1 MWQFVKFSLATL
13 VGIFLFLIL
22 GLFITI
28 GIGSAM
34 SGESEYEVKENS
46 ILKLDLNR
54 PMVENASIEE
64 DDPFADIPNPFFS
77 STEKIGLIQILSA
90 IERARMDPKVKGI
103 YLDVSFPMAGYAQ
116 LSEIRTALQTFKASK
131 KFICFTY
138 RSDPREF
145 SNPIN
150 FVFSSSVRLSHPLLI
165 YIK

>member
-34 SGESEYEVKENS
+34 SGESEYEVKDNS

-90 IERARMDPKVKGI
+90 IERARIDPKVKGI

-116 LSEIRTALQTFKASK
+116 LSEIRAALQTFKASK
-131 KFICFTY
+131 KFIY
-138 RSDPREF
+138 S
-145 SNPIN
+145 
-150 FVFSSSVRLSHPLLI
+150 
-165 YIK
+165 Y